1 MPDENRRLNE
11 NDAKKVK
18 DLSVFDE
25 NDPEQHVMKLLFG
38 LGCVIG
44 CRGGEYTN
52 FEVSQLSK
60 GEFPSDHE
68 WRGHSWFSING
79 MTDKSHK
86 LSVHK
91 DHVRNT
97 KRLLRF
103 PVVGDGNANDVGG
116 SIMRYLDK
124 IGVAQLRFFCHPL
137 TDQQKKRH
145 IERGGLEEVE
155 YDGSRPM
162 SVSHINRLFK
172 KGASMLGLEV
182 SRLKNKNYSR
192 EN

>member
-1 MPDENRRLNE
+1 
-11 NDAKKVK
+11 
-18 DLSVFDE
+18 
-25 NDPEQHVMKLLFG
+25 
-38 LGCVIG
+38 
-44 CRGGEYTN
+44 
-52 FEVSQLSK
+52 
-60 GEFPSDHE
+60 
-68 WRGHSWFSING
+68 

-124 IGVAQLRFFCHPL
+124 IGVAQLSFFCHPL
-137 TDQQKKRH
+137 TSQQKQRH
-145 IERGGLEEVE
+145 IERGRLKEVE